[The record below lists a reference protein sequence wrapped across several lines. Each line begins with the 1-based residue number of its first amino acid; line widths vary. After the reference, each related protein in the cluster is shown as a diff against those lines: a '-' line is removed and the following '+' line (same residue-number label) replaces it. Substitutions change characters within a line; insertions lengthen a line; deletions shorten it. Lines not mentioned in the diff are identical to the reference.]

1 VRVRGDTTSSG
12 DASDPDGAAG
22 SSTATEQADAAG
34 RSNGSVRDSGTRRWR
49 PPLAGSRT
57 VTQGLLPLYRSYQ
70 QAAARGG
77 QLAERW
83 WWLPGRLFGAVTMA
97 PALLAIAWL
106 VPGAGMLL
114 AGRLL
119 PLPMVIIFVPLALAI
134 GYFAMRQLPSSWP
147 QFGEPDLSGKPDAVL
162 DATAARG
169 WRADV
174 PVGALIA
181 TVAIAA
187 GFGVWQAVL
196 RSEQVFAVGDPSVYL
211 QYGYWIAEH
220 GTARIPTS
228 ASSFGTTGG
237 LVFDSPGFYSSG
249 GSLTPSF
256 LPGLPLVLAAG
267 TWLSG
272 LGGALMMPAVLGG
285 CAVLSFGGLVGRLAG
300 PRWAPVGALVLAVS
314 LPELYVSRTP
324 FAEPL
329 VQVLLFG
336 GLCLFID
343 SFGVLGGGLALA
355 GLGGLALGLT
365 VLVWIG
371 SLSILLPVFPV
382 LALLFVRRRRQA
394 GPLGTGLFLGIGIGL
409 AAGLVLAR
417 SYLST
422 LSSELHVFGL
432 CAAAFG
438 VVTGLIAP
446 LAVPGVRARM
456 RQAFEWRPRM
466 VGLGGGEISL
476 PSLGSVAQ
484 WLALAVPVVALI
496 ALAIRPYL
504 QTVRGQTDPT
514 LIREVAALQRIVG
527 LPVDGR
533 RQYYEQSLDWVL
545 WYLGIPAVLLACA
558 GAASLG
564 RRLVRAAFEWRAS
577 VVAARLWPL
586 PLLIIM
592 WSVATGLWDPAVAPW
607 QLWASHRL
615 VPVVLPGLVLLGV
628 WVSSRL
634 TMRAAVLGASRL
646 TVVLVAFCCV
656 LALAIPPL
664 VTSLNPG
671 LVPRTSV
678 GRYSSGVAKLV
689 SRVRLRGAGASATYG
704 GSVAAASALC
714 AGIGPGASV
723 VFVNASTAAE
733 FAPTVRGL
741 CDIPAASMA
750 AGSSAA
756 TVEQV
761 ATSIERAGRR
771 PVLLGPSRASVA
783 LFGIVPRRVV
793 SLRTTRDA
801 EVLTGPPAGV
811 WPASYVVWMAS
822 PLGS

>member
-1 VRVRGDTTSSG
+1 
-12 DASDPDGAAG
+12 
-22 SSTATEQADAAG
+22 
-34 RSNGSVRDSGTRRWR
+34 
-49 PPLAGSRT
+49 
-57 VTQGLLPLYRSYQ
+57 
-70 QAAARGG
+70 
-77 QLAERW
+77 
-83 WWLPGRLFGAVTMA
+83 MA

-106 VPGAGMLL
+106 LPGAGMLL
-114 AGRLL
+114 GGRLL
-119 PLPMVIIFVPLALAI
+119 PVPMVIIFVPLALAL
-134 GYFAMRQLPSSWP
+134 GYFAMRQLPASWP
-147 QFGEPDLSGKPDAVL
+147 QFGEPDLSGEPDAVL
-162 DATAARG
+162 DATAAAG

-187 GFGVWQAVL
+187 GFGVWQALL

-228 ASSFGTTGG
+228 ASAFGTSGG
-237 LVFDSPGFYSSG
+237 LVFGSPGFFPSG
-249 GSLTPSF
+249 GFLTPSF

-267 TWLSG
+267 TWISG

-285 CAVLSFGGLVGRLAG
+285 CAVLSFGGAVGRLAG

-324 FAEPL
+324 FADPL

-371 SLSILLPVFPV
+371 SLSILLPVFPM

-409 AAGLVLAR
+409 TVGLILAR

-422 LSSELHVFGL
+422 VSSELHVFGL
-432 CAAAFG
+432 CAAGCG
-438 VVTGLIAP
+438 VVTALIAP
-446 LAVPGVRARM
+446 LGFPAVRARV
-456 RQAFEWRPRM
+456 RQVFQWRLRM
-466 VGLGGGEISL
+466 VGLGGEEISL
-476 PSLGSVAQ
+476 PSLESVAQ
-484 WLALAVPVVALI
+484 WLALALPVVALI
-496 ALAIRPYL
+496 GLAIRPYV
-504 QTVRGQTDPT
+504 QTVRGQSDPT
-514 LIREVAALQRIVG
+514 LIREVAALQRIAG

-533 RQYYEQSLDWVL
+533 RQYYEQSFDWVL
-545 WYLGIPAVLLACA
+545 WYLGVPAVLMACA

-564 RRLVRAAFEWRAS
+564 RRSVRAAFEWRSS
-577 VVAARLWPL
+577 VVAARLWAL
-586 PLLIIM
+586 PLLIVV
-592 WSVATGLWDPAVAPW
+592 WSVATVLWDPGVAPW
-607 QLWASHRL
+607 QPWASHVL

-634 TMRAAVLGASRL
+634 TMRSAVLGASRL
-646 TVVLVAFCCV
+646 TVALVAFCCV
-656 LALAIPPL
+656 LALAIPPV

-671 LVPRTSV
+671 LVARASV
-678 GRYSSGVAKLV
+678 GRYSSGVARFV
-689 SRVRLRGAGASATYG
+689 SRVRLRGAGAAATYG

-714 AGIGPGASV
+714 AAIGPSASV

-733 FAPTVRGL
+733 FAPAVRVL
-741 CDIPAASMA
+741 CDVPAASMV
-750 AGSSAA
+750 AGSTAA
-756 TVEQV
+756 AVEQV
-761 ATSIERAGRR
+761 TTSIERAGRR
-771 PVLLGPSRASVA
+771 PVLLVARGGGAVRDRAAPCRVTADVRGRRGADRAAGRSVA
-783 LFGIVPRRVV
+783 RLVRGV
-793 SLRTTRDA
+793 
-801 EVLTGPPAGV
+801 AGV
-811 WPASYVVWMAS
+811 AAWVVLGGFQGRRFRGGASGAGPWRPS
-822 PLGS
+822 TGRPTGSSRV